1 MDTSSWPPSLKS
13 FVERCFAVFTS
24 RDERLYIQTY
34 LKDIIGRHVA
44 AKTIWTHPWHTEPV
58 PGPNGGPPP
67 PANPAALP
75 DVVSLRRELVSDREA
90 RRRKDE
96 TAKEAAKAR
105 AKRAKLAKRARAQE
119 RVQGISAQLNRK
131 TTYTPASVVAEAAPV
146 EPPSKK
152 AKKKPGIE
160 AITISS
166 AERAKRAARFDL
178 ANEDGGGVSDSGNG
192 WDDGEDEF
200 KAEPV
205 VGTCTKLEKS
215 YFRLTGAP
223 VASSVRPPDVL
234 RAALDRLQVREYEYE
249 YLCDQLKAIRQ
260 DMTVQGVRDELAVDV
275 YEFHARAALRAD
287 DLGEFNQ
294 CQTQLIELY
303 TALHLERPEFVAY
316 RLLYF
321 VVTDSSV
328 NITRELGRLSPS
340 LRDTEAVRHA
350 LAVREAVTMGDWV
363 TLQHL
368 SQDRVAPNLSRALVD
383 HVVADMRRHTFEC
396 IVKSFRPTVSLQWVA
411 EQVGM
416 DRVRTLSTLKVEY
429 HVEVEEGEVLLSR
442 RK

>member
-1 MDTSSWPPSLKS
+1 M
-13 FVERCFAVFTS
+13 
-24 RDERLYIQTY
+24 
-34 LKDIIGRHVA
+34 
-44 AKTIWTHPWHTEPV
+44 
-58 PGPNGGPPP
+58 
-67 PANPAALP
+67 
-75 DVVSLRRELVSDREA
+75 SDRES

-96 TAKEAAKAR
+96 AAKEAARAR

-119 RVQGISAQLNRK
+119 RVHEISAQLNRK
-131 TTYTPASVVAEAAPV
+131 TTFVPETDLRASPTH
-146 EPPSKK
+146 EPPTKK
-152 AKKKPGIE
+152 ATKKRGIE

-178 ANEDGGGVSDSGNG
+178 ANEGGVGASDSGYG
-192 WDDGEDEF
+192 WDGGEEEL

-205 VGTCTKLEKS
+205 VGTCKKLEKS

-223 VASSVRPPDVL
+223 VASSVRPPEVL

-303 TALHLERPEFVAY
+303 TALRLERPEFVAY

-321 VVTDSSV
+321 VVTDSPV
-328 NITRELGRLSPS
+328 NITRELGRLTPT
-340 LRDTEAVRHA
+340 LRATDAVQHA

-363 TLQHL
+363 TLHHL
-368 SQDRVAPNLSRALVD
+368 AQERVAPNLSRALVD
-383 HVVADMRRHTFEC
+383 HIVADMRRHTFEC
-396 IVKSFRPTVSLQWVA
+396 IVKVFRPTVSLKWFA

-416 DRVRTLSTLKVEY
+416 DHVRTLSTLKVEY
-429 HVEVEEGEVLLSR
+429 QMEVEEGEVLLSR
-442 RK
+442 RRG